1 MILAHQFNRKACLR
15 KSEMGYCFFAIAR
28 VRLVGRERFFVNLF
42 NASFFYESNPVE
54 FGVVLGKRA
63 DKG

>member
-1 MILAHQFNRKACLR
+1 
-15 KSEMGYCFFAIAR
+15 MGYCFFAIAR